1 MARDLIAIINT
12 TLAGKYVAER
22 EVGKGATARIY
33 QARDAS
39 GRTVALKVLRPELLV
54 SVEADRFVR
63 EIQIASQLGHRNIA
77 RLLDSGSVEWV
88 VYYAMELVD
97 GPTLRERLQAGPPL
111 TEAEVTSIAAD
122 LLAALGHAH
131 EHGVMHRD
139 VKPENVVLSPDR
151 GAVLLDFGIAR
162 AMLES
167 GGAKLTGTG
176 ITLGTC
182 QYMSPEQIMAT
193 TELDQRTDLYSL
205 GCLLFE
211 CLTGEPP
218 FVHPSDSVVMQK
230 QVMEPPPELTSRRP
244 NVDASFAAGIMRALA
259 KRPAD
264 RWTSAAEMRQ
274 GMTAPAGP
282 TVHGSPAAEPSLLA

>member
-1 MARDLIAIINT
+1 MARDLVALVNT

-33 QARDAS
+33 QARDAG

-63 EIQIASQLGHRNIA
+63 EIQLASQLGHRNIA

-88 VYYAMELVD
+88 VYYAMELVE
-97 GPTLRERLQAGPPL
+97 GQTLRERLDAGPPL
-111 TEAEVTSIAAD
+111 TESEVASIAAD
-122 LLAALGHAH
+122 LLAALAHAH
-131 EHGVMHRD
+131 EKGVVHRD
-139 VKPENVVLSPDR
+139 VKPENVVLSPQR

-162 AMLES
+162 AMQES

-176 ITLGTC
+176 IAVGTC

-193 TELDQRTDLYSL
+193 AELDGRTDLYSL
-205 GCLLFE
+205 GCLLYE
-211 CLTGEPP
+211 SLTGAPP
-218 FVHPSDSVVMQK
+218 FVHPSDSVVMQR
-230 QVMEPPPELTSRRP
+230 QVMEAPPELASRRP
-244 NVDASFAAGIMRALA
+244 DLDPALAACVMRALA
-259 KRPAD
+259 KRPSD

-274 GMTAPAGP
+274 ALAAAARS
-282 TVHGSPAAEPSLLA
+282 TV